1 MTVLLLMIPLSLLFV
16 GAAAVVFFWAVD
28 HDQFDDLG
36 TPALLPLDD
45 PPGDDVAADA
55 DADAVAAPAADM
67 RP

>member
-28 HDQFDDLG
+28 HDQFADLDP
-36 TPALLPLDD
+36 PALLPLDD
-45 PPGDDVAADA
+45 PPGDDAA
-55 DADAVAAPAADM
+55 ADAVAAPAADI